1 MNEYEW
7 KKMFYLINKKKSIKF
22 SHKILLIFSLIFIL
36 LIIYINTNEYINLNS
51 NIALKYIR
59 KAQRIVFEKIIEKKF
74 KKENHVNLNEI
85 ESKLLFGRKF
95 EILKSYRNE
104 INVGLSLDK
113 DYIFKTMITAA
124 SVMDSQKLT
133 TRLRLHFSVV
143 KEFKPKDMIIIYSL
157 RERIREDVEF
167 NFYNASRVEREL
179 SSITYKGPGLTAKLL
194 LPQLVLDDV
203 KRLIIIDSGDLL
215 VLRDL
220 SQMYNWN
227 MNNNIYMGSPDF
239 SAGVFGKISNKTLDI
254 YINA

>member
-36 LIIYINTNEYINLNS
+36 LIIHINTNEYINLNS

-59 KAQRIVFEKIIEKKF
+59 KAQQIVFEKIIEKNF

-179 SSITYKGPGLTAKLL
+179 SSIIFK
-194 LPQLVLDDV
+194 
-203 KRLIIIDSGDLL
+203 
-215 VLRDL
+215 
-220 SQMYNWN
+220 
-227 MNNNIYMGSPDF
+227 
-239 SAGVFGKISNKTLDI
+239 KI
-254 YINA
+254 